1 MNTRSNSPGHDEAQW
16 QAQERA
22 RLAIRQ
28 GGAAAEA
35 GDLRVARALRQAP
48 AVDLPV
54 DFAAQVAGLARVQA
68 TNESVLEQR
77 LLRGLS
83 VLLGVSALVTVAWYG
98 RSWPADL
105 AAVLPGGS
113 EAVSWSMAAGVCV
126 LGNWAFAL
134 LRRPVGE
141 HGATPTRGPPA

>member
-1 MNTRSNSPGHDEAQW
+1 MTQRPNSPDYDEAQW

-22 RLAIRQ
+22 RLAARD
-28 GGAAAEA
+28 GTAADVEA
-35 GDLRVARALRQAP
+35 SDLRVACALRQAP
-48 AVDLPV
+48 PMDLPM

-68 TNESVLEQR
+68 ANNSLFEQR

-83 VLLGVSALVTVAWYG
+83 VLFGLSALVTVAWLG

-105 AAVLPGGS
+105 AAILPGGS
-113 EAVSWSMAAGVCV
+113 KAASWSLVAGLCV

-134 LRRPVGE
+134 LRRKHEGRD
-141 HGATPTRGPPA
+141 AASTST